1 VLLPVAV
8 EVTVELEEEVLETV
22 HTGLVLAADELDWQL
37 DGEGELEEWEEEVM
51 EAVDD
56 KLLLADTEFDEHGE
70 GDGEPEEDTELDDE
84 RVHG

>member
-1 VLLPVAV
+1 MLLPEDDELAVA
-8 EVTVELEEEVLETV
+8 LEEDVL
-22 HTGLVLAADELDWQL
+22 
-37 DGEGELEEWEEEVM
+37 

-56 KLLLADTEFDEHGE
+56 KLSLADTEFDEHGE